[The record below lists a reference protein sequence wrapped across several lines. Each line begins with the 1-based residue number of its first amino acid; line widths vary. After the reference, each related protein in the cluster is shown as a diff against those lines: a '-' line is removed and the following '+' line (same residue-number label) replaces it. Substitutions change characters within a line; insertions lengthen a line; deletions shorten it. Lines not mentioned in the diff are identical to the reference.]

1 MKRYAII
8 SLVLALVAL
17 IFLFYPQQFS
27 QGGATV
33 GQKRGPRR
41 PAKPRTP
48 IKPAIDYS
56 KFSHATKEHRG
67 ACKTCHLVPTTNWRK
82 AEDYPGLAAFPDVA
96 DFPEHDT
103 CVRCHRAQF
112 FKGAKPVMCSVCHTR
127 VSPRDDT
134 RSSFRKASGPEE
146 FKIEFPHDKHQ
157 DVIAALRS
165 RPGFIQTSFIQL
177 ARTSFVKSA
186 HAADDKTKKY
196 NNCEICHAASSKAPV
211 APAAGWIDGYQPP
224 PDTFKASPDNHAS
237 CFNCHWA
244 KQEPTSNDCAGCHKL
259 GAPEIHSRIS
269 LKFRHEGGGEK
280 NNHVGECAT
289 CHINITKAATLKGLK
304 PDVPIFPSCA
314 TSSCHQKVLNEE
326 LNNYNKTPGA
336 FKCVKCHTTDV
347 GTKKPPNSHAMALL
361 G

>member
-1 MKRYAII
+1 MKRYTITF
-8 SLVLALVAL
+8 LVLALVAL
-17 IFLFYPQQFS
+17 IFVFFPHQFS
-27 QGGATV
+27 QDGMAA
-33 GQKRGPRR
+33 GQKRRVRR
-41 PAKPRTP
+41 PVKPRTAT
-48 IKPAIDYS
+48 KPAIDYS
-56 KFSHATKEHRG
+56 KFSHATKDHRG
-67 ACKTCHLVPTTNWRK
+67 ACKTCHQVPTTNWRK

-103 CVRCHRAQF
+103 CIRCHRAQF
-112 FKGAKPVMCSVCHTR
+112 FRGAKPVICSVCHTK
-127 VSPRDDT
+127 VSPRDDA

-165 RPGFIQTSFIQL
+165 RPNFIQSGFIQ
-177 ARTSFVKSA
+177 RSFVKSM

-196 NNCEICHAASSKAPV
+196 NNCEICHAPSNNAPV
-211 APAAGWIDGYQPP
+211 PPAAGWVDGYQPP
-224 PDTFKASPDNHAS
+224 ADTFKESPDNHAS

-244 KQEPTSNDCAGCHKL
+244 KQEPISDNCAGCHKL
-259 GAPEIHSRIS
+259 GKLDIHPRIS
-269 LKFRHEGGGEK
+269 MKFRHDAGGENK
-280 NNHVGECAT
+280 NHVGECAT
-289 CHINITKAATLKGLK
+289 CHINITKAATLQGLK

-326 LNNYNKTPGA
+326 LNNYNKAPGD

-347 GTKKPPNSHAMALL
+347 GTKKPPNSHTMALL